1 MKTYNACRERAE
13 DQAATKIQTEAMTQA
28 RWEQIMLLLERWSL
42 EIQTSRRMY
51 LATFEM
57 LL

>member
-28 RWEQIMLLLERWSL
+28 RWEQI
-42 EIQTSRRMY
+42 Y
-51 LATFEM
+51 ALAGKM
-57 LL
+57 DP